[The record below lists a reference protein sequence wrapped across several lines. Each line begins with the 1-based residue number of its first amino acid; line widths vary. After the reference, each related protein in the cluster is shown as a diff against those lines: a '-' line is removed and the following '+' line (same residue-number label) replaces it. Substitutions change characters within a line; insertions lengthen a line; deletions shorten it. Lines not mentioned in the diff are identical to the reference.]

1 VAVPRSST
9 QPAPRLGRAD
19 LAAFIR
25 AQTRLAAPPLIPEI
39 TLWLSR
45 DEPTVLW
52 ERLEQASGRSDLPP
66 PFWAY
71 PWAGGIA
78 LARYL
83 LDHPDQVAGQPV
95 LDLASG
101 SGLVAIVAARLG
113 AATVTASDIDPVA
126 VTVIGLNAQANG
138 ITLTVTEADLLAGPP
153 PDRPEADPS
162 QPVHSVHSGHSGQPV
177 HSVHSDHPDH
187 PDHPDRPDHVGQSSP
202 LDHLSQ
208 LDLTSHS
215 SHTGPSCYK
224 GPGGLVLVGDA
235 FYERRMAHRALG
247 FLRRMRDGGARVLI
261 GDPGRAY
268 LPTDLRELARYPVPA
283 WAGLED
289 TEIKPTTV
297 WELP

>member
-1 VAVPRSST
+1 MAVPRSSI
-9 QPAPRLGRAD
+9 QPTPRLGRAD

-126 VTVIGLNAQANG
+126 VTAIGLNAQANG

-153 PDRPEADPS
+153 ADRPEADPS
-162 QPVHSVHSGHSGQPV
+162 QPSQPGHSGQPGHPSQPG
-177 HSVHSDHPDH
+177 HS
-187 PDHPDRPDHVGQSSP
+187 
-202 LDHLSQ
+202 
-208 LDLTSHS
+208 
-215 SHTGPSCYK
+215 

-268 LPTDLRELARYPVPA
+268 LPADLRELARYPVPA

>member
-1 VAVPRSST
+1 V
-9 QPAPRLGRAD
+9 PAPDSGTRPAPAGAGITD

-39 TLWLSR
+39 TLWLSQA
-45 DEPTVLW
+45 EPTVLW
-52 ERLEQASGRSDLPP
+52 EHLEQASGRSDLPP

-83 LDHPDQVAGQPV
+83 LDQPGQVAGQTV

-113 AATVTASDIDPVA
+113 AAEVTASDIDPVA
-126 VTVIGLNAQANG
+126 TTAIGLNAEVNG
-138 ITLTVTEADLLAGPP
+138 AALTVCTADLLAT
-153 PDRPEADPS
+153 
-162 QPVHSVHSGHSGQPV
+162 GHVS
-177 HSVHSDHPDH
+177 HSD
-187 PDHPDRPDHVGQSSP
+187 
-202 LDHLSQ
+202 LL
-208 LDLTSHS
+208 
-215 SHTGPSCYK
+215 SHT
-224 GPGGLVLVGDA
+224 GLVLVGDA
-235 FYERRMAHRALG
+235 FYERRMAHHALG
-247 FLRRMRDGGARVLI
+247 FLRRMREAGARVLI

-268 LPTDLRELARYPVPA
+268 LPPGLTALASYPVPA

>member
-1 VAVPRSST
+1 M
-9 QPAPRLGRAD
+9 PAPRSGTSPVPARLAAAD
-19 LAAFIR
+19 LAGFIR
-25 AQTRLAAPPLIPEI
+25 AHTGLAAPPLIPEI
-39 TLWLSR
+39 ALWLSR
-45 DEPTVLW
+45 DDPTVLW
-52 ERLEQASGRSDLPP
+52 ERLEQASGRGDLAP

-83 LDHPDQVAGQPV
+83 LDHPGEVGGRTV

-113 AATVTASDIDPVA
+113 AARVTASDIDPVA
-126 VTVIGLNAQANG
+126 VAAIGLNAAANG
-138 ITLTVTEADLLAGPP
+138 VTLRVAASDLLACTCGGGPV
-153 PDRPEADPS
+153 AD
-162 QPVHSVHSGHSGQPV
+162 
-177 HSVHSDHPDH
+177 
-187 PDHPDRPDHVGQSSP
+187 
-202 LDHLSQ
+202 
-208 LDLTSHS
+208 
-215 SHTGPSCYK
+215 
-224 GPGGLVLVGDA
+224 LVLAGDA

-247 FLRRMRDGGARVLI
+247 FLRRARDGGARVLI

-268 LPTDLRELARYPVPA
+268 LPPDLSAVASYAVPA

>member
-1 VAVPRSST
+1 M
-9 QPAPRLGRAD
+9 PAPDSGTRPAPAGAGITD

-39 TLWLSR
+39 TLWLSQA
-45 DEPTVLW
+45 EPTVLW
-52 ERLEQASGRSDLPP
+52 EHLEQASGRSDLPP

-83 LDHPDQVAGQPV
+83 LDHPGQVAGQTV

-113 AATVTASDIDPVA
+113 AADVTASDIDPVA
-126 VTVIGLNAQANG
+126 ATAIGLNAEVNG
-138 ITLTVTEADLLAGPP
+138 AALTVCTADLLAT
-153 PDRPEADPS
+153 
-162 QPVHSVHSGHSGQPV
+162 GHVS
-177 HSVHSDHPDH
+177 HSD
-187 PDHPDRPDHVGQSSP
+187 
-202 LDHLSQ
+202 LL
-208 LDLTSHS
+208 
-215 SHTGPSCYK
+215 SHTG
-224 GPGGLVLVGDA
+224 LVLAGDA
-235 FYERRMAHRALG
+235 FYERRMAHHALG
-247 FLRRMRDGGARVLI
+247 FLRRMREAGARVLI

-268 LPTDLRELARYPVPA
+268 LPPGLTALASYPVPA

>member
-1 VAVPRSST
+1 VSAPRSGT
-9 QPAPRLGRAD
+9 QPSAARLGHAD
-19 LAAFIR
+19 LAAFVR

-39 TLWLSR
+39 TLWLSH

-71 PWAGGIA
+71 PWTGGIA

-83 LDHPDQVAGQPV
+83 LDHPGQVAGQTV

-113 AATVTASDIDPVA
+113 AAAVTASDIDPVA
-126 VTVIGLNAQANG
+126 ATAIALNAQANDV
-138 ITLTVTEADLLAGPP
+138 TLTITTTDLLTAAPASNNN
-153 PDRPEADPS
+153 R
-162 QPVHSVHSGHSGQPV
+162 
-177 HSVHSDHPDH
+177 SDHI
-187 PDHPDRPDHVGQSSP
+187 SP
-202 LDHLSQ
+202 SCHKD
-208 LDLTSHS
+208 HS
-215 SHTGPSCYK
+215 SHT
-224 GPGGLVLVGDA
+224 GLVLVGDA
-235 FYERRMAHRALG
+235 FYERRMAHRALA
-247 FLRRMRDGGARVLI
+247 FLRGLRDGGARVLI

-268 LPTDLRELARYPVPA
+268 LPEGLRQLARYDVPA

-289 TEIKPTTV
+289 TEIKPATV

>member
-1 VAVPRSST
+1 VAVPRSDLR
-9 QPAPRLGRAD
+9 PAPRLGGAD

-39 TLWLSR
+39 ALWLSQ

-71 PWAGGIA
+71 PWTGGIA

-83 LDHPDQVAGQPV
+83 LDHPDQVAGKPV

-113 AATVTASDIDPVA
+113 AAEVTASDIDPVA
-126 VTVIGLNAQANG
+126 VTAIALNAEANG
-138 ITLTVTEADLLAGPP
+138 VTLTVTDADLLSGAPA
-153 PDRPEADPS
+153 DHAEADS
-162 QPVHSVHSGHSGQPV
+162 CESGQPGE
-177 HSVHSDHPDH
+177 P
-187 PDHPDRPDHVGQSSP
+187 GQP
-202 LDHLSQ
+202 KPVDHLSPPI
-208 LDLTSHS
+208 LTSNS
-215 SHTGPSCYK
+215 SHTGRSCFK

-268 LPTDLRELARYPVPA
+268 LPSDLRELASYAVPA

-297 WELP
+297 WELA

>member
-1 VAVPRSST
+1 V
-9 QPAPRLGRAD
+9 PAPGSPTRPSPAGAGITD
-19 LAAFIR
+19 LARFIR

-39 TLWLSR
+39 ALWLSQA
-45 DEPTVLW
+45 EPTVLW
-52 ERLEQASGRSDLPP
+52 EHLEQASGRSDLPP

-71 PWAGGIA
+71 PWTGGIA

-83 LDHPDQVAGQPV
+83 LDHPDQVAGQTV

-113 AATVTASDIDPVA
+113 AAEVTASDIDPVA
-126 VTVIGLNAQANG
+126 ITAIGLNAEANG
-138 ITLTVTEADLLAGPP
+138 VMLTVCTADLLTTPSADHADCSDRADGTDHADHRCSADRADHPGPGDADRADQPDHLGRAG
-153 PDRPEADPS
+153 
-162 QPVHSVHSGHSGQPV
+162 
-177 HSVHSDHPDH
+177 HPDH
-187 PDHPDRPDHVGQSSP
+187 FSPSS
-202 LDHLSQ
+202 LL
-208 LDLTSHS
+208 
-215 SHTGPSCYK
+215 SHTS
-224 GPGGLVLVGDA
+224 LVLVGDA

-247 FLRRMRDGGARVLI
+247 FLRGMREAGARVLI

-268 LPTDLRELARYPVPA
+268 LPPDLKALASYPVPA

>member
-1 VAVPRSST
+1 V
-9 QPAPRLGRAD
+9 PAPDSGTRPSPAGAGITD
-19 LAAFIR
+19 LAGFIR

-39 TLWLSR
+39 TLWLSQA
-45 DEPTVLW
+45 EPTVLW
-52 ERLEQASGRSDLPP
+52 EHLEQASGRSDLPP

-83 LDHPDQVAGQPV
+83 LDHPGQVTGQTV

-113 AATVTASDIDPVA
+113 AAEVTASDIDPVA
-126 VTVIGLNAQANG
+126 VTAIGLNAEANRVK
-138 ITLTVTEADLLAGPP
+138 LTVSDSDLL
-153 PDRPEADPS
+153 S
-162 QPVHSVHSGHSGQPV
+162 NSGLLGHA
-177 HSVHSDHPDH
+177 
-187 PDHPDRPDHVGQSSP
+187 
-202 LDHLSQ
+202 
-208 LDLTSHS
+208 
-215 SHTGPSCYK
+215 
-224 GPGGLVLVGDA
+224 GLVLAGDA
-235 FYERRMAHRALG
+235 FYERRMAHHALG
-247 FLRRMRDGGARVLI
+247 FLRRMREAGARVLI

-268 LPTDLRELARYPVPA
+268 LPPGLTAVARYPVPA

>member
-1 VAVPRSST
+1 VAVPRSDL
-9 QPAPRLGRAD
+9 QPVPRLGGAD
-19 LAAFIR
+19 LAEFIR
-25 AQTRLAAPPLIPEI
+25 AQTRLAAPPLIPDI
-39 TLWLSR
+39 ALWLSQ

-71 PWAGGIA
+71 PWTGGIA

-83 LDHPDQVAGQPV
+83 LDHPDQVAGHPV

-113 AATVTASDIDPVA
+113 ATEVTASDIDPVA
-126 VTVIGLNAQANG
+126 VTAIALNAQANG
-138 ITLTVTEADLLAGPP
+138 VTLTITDTDLLAVAP
-153 PDRPEADPS
+153 PDQPELPAGRPS
-162 QPVHSVHSGHSGQPV
+162 QSGAPG
-177 HSVHSDHPDH
+177 
-187 PDHPDRPDHVGQSSP
+187 
-202 LDHLSQ
+202 
-208 LDLTSHS
+208 HS
-215 SHTGPSCYK
+215 SHTGPCCFTGS
-224 GPGGLVLVGDA
+224 GGLVLVGDA
-235 FYERRMAHRALG
+235 FYERRMAHRAFA
-247 FLRRMRDGGARVLI
+247 FLRRLRDGGARVLI

-268 LPTDLRELARYPVPA
+268 LPPGLRELGSYPVPA

>member
-1 VAVPRSST
+1 VAVPRSDIQS
-9 QPAPRLGRAD
+9 APRLGGAD
-19 LAAFIR
+19 LTAFIR

-39 TLWLSR
+39 ALSLSQ

-52 ERLEQASGRSDLPP
+52 ERLEQVSGRSDLPP

-83 LDHPDQVAGQPV
+83 LDHPDQVAGHPV

-113 AATVTASDIDPVA
+113 AAAVTASDIDPVA
-126 VTVIGLNAQANG
+126 VTAIGLNAQANG
-138 ITLTVTEADLLAGPP
+138 VTLTITQADLLAGPP
-153 PDRPEADPS
+153 ADRPEADSS
-162 QPVHSVHSGHSGQPV
+162 QPGHSTQPGHSGHSGQPG
-177 HSVHSDHPDH
+177 HS
-187 PDHPDRPDHVGQSSP
+187 G
-202 LDHLSQ
+202 
-208 LDLTSHS
+208 
-215 SHTGPSCYK
+215 HTGPSCYK
-224 GPGGLVLVGDA
+224 CPSGLVLVGDA

-268 LPTDLRELARYPVPA
+268 LPPGLRELAVYPVPA